1 MYYNLA
7 LSETNKIIH
16 KTKMGT
22 KAYIKLIS
30 LNDNFI

>member
-1 MYYNLA
+1 MYLNVA
-7 LSETNKIIH
+7 QSETNKIIYI
-16 KTKMGT
+16 TKMRT